1 MLLHWLRHS
10 QQIVQ
15 LDLAKI
21 STLETALYSISLW
34 MTPLAY
40 CKYQI
45 QLHFEDTLDCTFRR
59 NNTSDTS
66 RIKGAQKWNLMTQSA
81 QLIVFK
87 VDEIP
92 IWNYMLSIRVCTK
105 QKLHLTT
112 KHPFQI
118 ALWNNTSRR
127 KSNKNT
133 GCRISPTK
141 IPVVIYCCVATGT
154 SLFSSPYHMETRSA
168 KTGDRKNKRK
178 KAVITPT

>member
-1 MLLHWLRHS
+1 M
-10 QQIVQ
+10 Q
-15 LDLAKI
+15 LDVAKI

-34 MTPLAY
+34 MTPLDY

-45 QLHFEDTLDCTFRR
+45 QLHFEDTLDCSFRL

-66 RIKGAQKWNLMTQSA
+66 PIKGAQKWNLMTQSA
-81 QLIVFK
+81 QLIVLK

-92 IWNYMLSIRVCTK
+92 IWNYKLSIRICTK
-105 QKLHLTT
+105 QKLHLLT

-118 ALWNNTSRR
+118 AVCNNTSRR

-141 IPVVIYCCVATGT
+141 IPVLIYCCVATGT
-154 SLFSSPYHMETRSA
+154 SLFSSPYQMETRSA
-168 KTGDRKNKRK
+168 KSGDQKNKGK
-178 KAVITPT
+178 KAGIIPT